1 MSGTEVWQ
9 RADEA
14 PFGCGDPKTG
24 IRKLLSGPIKSES
37 AKLLIFRLAPKN
49 RESENQRIVSRFK
62 PETKNRESVLRMRSI
77 LGSDYRGTI

>member
-1 MSGTEVWQ
+1 M
-9 RADEA
+9 
-14 PFGCGDPKTG
+14 P
-24 IRKLLSGPIKSES
+24 LSGPIKSES

-77 LGSDYRGTI
+77 LGSDYRGTL